1 MSAPGPE
8 PDPRVE
14 RTRRVVAEAALD
26 LLAEVGYGG
35 LTCEGVAARA
45 GVGKATIYRHWRG
58 KLDVVADA
66 VASLKQP
73 PPDLPEGSFRE
84 RLVVHLRH
92 VCTMSESSRWAEIL
106 PALISASARHPEL
119 REWHTG
125 FTNQH
130 RGVLV
135 ELLEGGVA
143 GGDLPAGTDVDVLA
157 DALVGPIFLRR
168 LLLGRAVDEGD
179 VVAIVDQLI
188 GPGPLR
194 PSGP

>member
-1 MSAPGPE
+1 MSQAGAE

-14 RTRRVVAEAALD
+14 RTRRVVGEAALD

-58 KLDVVADA
+58 KLDLVADA
-66 VASLKQP
+66 IASLKQP
-73 PPDLPEGSFRE
+73 PPALPDGTFRE
-84 RLVVHLRH
+84 RLVAHLRH

-125 FTNQH
+125 FTNRH
-130 RGVLV
+130 RGLLV
-135 ELLEGGVA
+135 ELLEAGVA
-143 GGDLPAGTDVDVLA
+143 SGDLPTATDVDVLT
-157 DALVGPIFLRR
+157 DALVGPIFVRR
-168 LLLGRAVDEGD
+168 LLLGRAVDEAD
-179 VVAIVDQLI
+179 VVAIIDQLV
-188 GPGPLR
+188 GPETPGGSSP
-194 PSGP
+194 

>member
-1 MSAPGPE
+1 MNAPAPE

-14 RTRRVVAEAALD
+14 RSRRVVAEAALE

-58 KLDVVADA
+58 KLDLVADA

-73 PPDLPEGSFRE
+73 PPALPEGTFRE
-84 RLVVHLRH
+84 RLIAHLRH
-92 VCTMSESSRWAEIL
+92 VCTMSASSRWAEVL

-125 FTNQH
+125 FSKQQ
-130 RGVLV
+130 RRPLI
-135 ELLEGGVA
+135 ELLQAGVD

-157 DALVGPIFLRR
+157 EALVGPIFLRR
-168 LLLGRAVDEGD
+168 LMLGEAVDEGD
-179 VVAIVDQLI
+179 VVAIVDQVV
-188 GPGPLR
+188 GPGTPAT
-194 PSGP
+194 PSR

>member
-1 MSAPGPE
+1 LSQAGAE

-14 RTRRVVAEAALD
+14 RTRRVVGEAALD

-58 KLDVVADA
+58 KLDLVADA
-66 VASLKQP
+66 IASLKQP
-73 PPDLPEGSFRE
+73 PPALPDGTFRE
-84 RLVVHLRH
+84 RLVAHLRH
-92 VCTMSESSRWAEIL
+92 VCTMSASSRWAEIL

-130 RGVLV
+130 RGLLV
-135 ELLEGGVA
+135 ELLEAGVA
-143 GGDLPAGTDVDVLA
+143 SGDLPTATDVDVLT
-157 DALVGPIFLRR
+157 DALVGPIFVRR
-168 LLLGRAVDEGD
+168 LLLGRAVDEAD
-179 VVAIVDQLI
+179 VVAIIDQLV
-188 GPGPLR
+188 GPETPGGSSP
-194 PSGP
+194 

>member
-1 MSAPGPE
+1 MNPPVCE

-14 RTRRVVAEAALD
+14 RTRRVVGEAVLD

-58 KLDVVADA
+58 KLDLVADA
-66 VASLKQP
+66 IASLKQP
-73 PPDLPEGSFRE
+73 APTLPEGTFRE
-84 RLVVHLRH
+84 RLVAHLRH
-92 VCTMSESSRWAEIL
+92 VCAMSGSSRWAEVL

-125 FTNQH
+125 FSQQQ
-130 RGVLV
+130 RRPLV
-135 ELLEGGVA
+135 ELLEAGVA

-157 DALVGPIFLRR
+157 EALVGPIFLRR
-168 LLLGRAVDEGD
+168 LLFGQAVEEGD

-188 GPGPLR
+188 GTQTPAT
-194 PSGP
+194 PSR